1 MACNCYNANNSHK
14 EIKTYTQ
21 LLTTLPFRVF
31 LMCGFI
37 PCTHFTTRD
46 LVCPNHW
53 FSRAI
58 WIFRMCMPRWTVYTQ
73 LIILTELKH

>member
-46 LVCPNHW
+46 LVCPNH
-53 FSRAI
+53 
-58 WIFRMCMPRWTVYTQ
+58 
-73 LIILTELKH
+73 

>member
-31 LMCGFI
+31 LMFWI
-37 PCTHFTTRD
+37 HTLYTFYNTR
-46 LVCPNHW
+46 
-53 FSRAI
+53 FSLPQSL
-58 WIFRMCMPRWTVYTQ
+58 IFSCNMDISYVHASLNRIHTVDYFN
-73 LIILTELKH
+73 